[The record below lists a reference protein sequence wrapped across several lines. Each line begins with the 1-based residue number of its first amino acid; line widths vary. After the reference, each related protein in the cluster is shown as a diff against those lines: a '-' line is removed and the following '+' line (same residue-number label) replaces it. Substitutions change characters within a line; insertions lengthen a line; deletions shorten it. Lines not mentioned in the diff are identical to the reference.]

1 MYRTLQMIAA
11 AALMAW
17 PGAARADS
25 NSHYQDMVVG
35 ERAAGMGGAFTALA
49 SEATGAHYNPAGI
62 VAASSTVIQLS
73 MSAYKLRSREVD
85 VADLCGTKLSEDDDT
100 FFSFPAS
107 FGFVKQFHTGS
118 VHHGLGLTLV
128 MPHTSK
134 VGYSFLERDGKCGP
148 LGFDIGGSQMV
159 VDRVLFGGVSYAI
172 QPWRFLQLG
181 VTVGLSVRSATHT
194 GLMVQRWKNPKAQM
208 RPYISF
214 LNADVSLWSLYF
226 AAGVIVAPTERLRIG
241 LSFTSPHVRLS
252 GSGRLDWLEAQAMP
266 AEWRQSALD
275 VLDDAEFYW
284 EVPFRLALG
293 VAYSGDRFTVAADVT
308 LHGAVAPYEVYTHA
322 RLPANTEVNAR
333 DVVVNG
339 NLGGELKLPK
349 GIVLRLGAFTNFSS
363 EPDDEPL
370 VDAERIHMFGG
381 TFGGSWVSDK
391 GSSLST
397 AVVVQY
403 GRGEVTGYKLS
414 YSGASFKVEQPRVR
428 TEDLVVIV
436 TVGGSY
442 DLR

>member
-172 QPWRFLQLG
+172 QPWRFLQLEIG
-181 VTVGLSVRSATHT
+181 RASCR
-194 GLMVQRWKNPKAQM
+194 
-208 RPYISF
+208 
-214 LNADVSLWSLYF
+214 
-226 AAGVIVAPTERLRIG
+226 ER
-241 LSFTSPHVRLS
+241 V
-252 GSGRLDWLEAQAMP
+252 
-266 AEWRQSALD
+266 
-275 VLDDAEFYW
+275 
-284 EVPFRLALG
+284 
-293 VAYSGDRFTVAADVT
+293 
-308 LHGAVAPYEVYTHA
+308 
-322 RLPANTEVNAR
+322 
-333 DVVVNG
+333 
-339 NLGGELKLPK
+339 
-349 GIVLRLGAFTNFSS
+349 
-363 EPDDEPL
+363 
-370 VDAERIHMFGG
+370 
-381 TFGGSWVSDK
+381 
-391 GSSLST
+391 
-397 AVVVQY
+397 
-403 GRGEVTGYKLS
+403 
-414 YSGASFKVEQPRVR
+414 
-428 TEDLVVIV
+428 
-436 TVGGSY
+436 
-442 DLR
+442 